1 MLALPP
7 PVFEIYYAPSC
18 APCRLDLPVA
28 AELLR
33 RDGVTLRIVIVND
46 APKALADLKAIS
58 PALAKTAQ
66 VPAEQNS
73 RAVLRSAGDP
83 DGILPYARTRAAGK
97 TCATWRGRLS
107 LDKALQMIAACKKR
121 LTAPPSH

>member
-28 AELLR
+28 AALVK
-33 RDGVTLRIVIVND
+33 RDGVSLRIVIVSD
-46 APKALADLKAIS
+46 TPKALADLRAIS
-58 PALAKTAQ
+58 PTLEKAAQ
-66 VPAEQNS
+66 VSAEQDP

-83 DGILPYARTRAAGK
+83 DGILPYARTREAGK

-121 LTAPPSH
+121 LTAPPSR

>member
-28 AELLR
+28 AELVK
-33 RDGVTLRIVIVND
+33 RDGVALRIVIVSD
-46 APKALADLKAIS
+46 AAKALADLRAVS
-58 PALAKTAQ
+58 PALANAAEL
-66 VPAEQNS
+66 PAEPNP
-73 RAVLRSAGDP
+73 RAVLRGAGDP
-83 DGILPYARTRAAGK
+83 DGILPYARTRAHGK

-107 LDKALQMIAACKKR
+107 LAKALEMIAACRKR
-121 LTAPPSH
+121 LTAPPLR